1 MKTTID
7 LPDDVL
13 ERTKIA
19 AVKRKTSL
27 KNLVIQGLEKVLRE
41 EVPAE
46 PPAGAL
52 ERLRRGYHLG
62 GEPLNR
68 DEIHAR

>member
-46 PPAGAL
+46 PPADAL